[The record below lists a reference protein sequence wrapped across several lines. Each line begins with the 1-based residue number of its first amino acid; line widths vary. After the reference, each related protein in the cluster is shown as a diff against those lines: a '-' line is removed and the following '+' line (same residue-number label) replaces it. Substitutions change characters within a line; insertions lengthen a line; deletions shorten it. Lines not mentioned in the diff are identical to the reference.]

1 MEWVK
6 NEDTYRVPI
15 KSWCSEIDDGAL
27 KQASDLAR
35 HPVVFK
41 HVALMP
47 DCHLGYGMGITC
59 SPVRLELKISQ
70 KSDLIKDGF

>member
-6 NEDTYRVPI
+6 IEDTYRVPI

-47 DCHLGYGMGITC
+47 DCHL
-59 SPVRLELKISQ
+59 
-70 KSDLIKDGF
+70 